1 MNEAKSF
8 ELNFCYHCMQR
19 LDAGVTTCPLCGH
32 DNADV
37 YTAPDILHAG
47 VILNG
52 KYLVGR
58 MLGRGGFGITYIG
71 FDLALRVKVGI
82 KEYFPVGVGIR
93 EPNSSRVLS
102 ATSFSSSGG
111 FEKGRDEF
119 QSEAVTLARF
129 NSPNIVHVR
138 DYFLENGTAY
148 IVMDYI
154 DGNNLTKEVEENGG
168 KVPYERVLS
177 LFKPLIPELGK
188 IHEEHLI
195 HRDIKPDNIKIVQ
208 NKKTER
214 LVLLDFGAAR
224 SFVSAEVTHTYEALV
239 TPGYAPIEQYSA
251 KSRQGPYTDV
261 YAVCATMY
269 AMITGEIPGNATDRM
284 MGIVGLKS
292 FSEFGLSIPETV
304 EKAIVHGLAIR
315 SDDRP
320 QTMKELYDE
329 LYPPAYPPPPPTPP
343 QPPSPPPTPPTPPPP
358 KRKIWP
364 FIIAAALIVCGVVWF
379 MFFRSSE
386 EPAKNPTPSIS
397 VASTEPGEV
406 NISVSTST
414 PIPRAT
420 HTSTSTSTPV
430 PSATHTSTSTSTPV
444 PSATHT
450 PTSPSPLV
458 PSATQTST
466 STSTPVPSAT
476 HTSTSTSTPVP
487 SATQTSSSTSTP
499 VPSATHTSTST
510 STPVPS
516 ATQTPTST
524 STPIPSATNTPMPSE
539 TAVPTSTKTPV
550 PAANTPTSTN
560 TPIPSATNTAA
571 PSKTPAVLT
580 PGKLN
585 TDVQLKS
592 SPSVTS
598 EVLRNIS
605 QGSQVMLVGERRN
618 AGGKKWILVQ
628 MEDGTEGWIEE
639 SAVSTSED
647 TFSPADL
654 KARDIFTFGKTEQNN
669 DIADGPEPIEWQV
682 LAVSSDRLLAISK
695 YALDTLPYHEERTG
709 VTWETSSLREWL
721 NGEFY
726 NSTFDYFEK
735 EQILRITNENPDN
748 DRYGTKGGERT
759 RDRLFLLSVEEADLY
774 FKSDEERIC
783 QAVPY
788 AQARGAYASRSN
800 GATFWWLRTPGDDET
815 TAVSV
820 DTAGSIYP
828 GGDMIDSEGV
838 AVRPALWLGF

>member
-1 MNEAKSF
+1 
-8 ELNFCYHCMQR
+8 
-19 LDAGVTTCPLCGH
+19 
-32 DNADV
+32 
-37 YTAPDILHAG
+37 
-47 VILNG
+47 
-52 KYLVGR
+52 
-58 MLGRGGFGITYIG
+58 
-71 FDLALRVKVGI
+71 
-82 KEYFPVGVGIR
+82 
-93 EPNSSRVLS
+93 
-102 ATSFSSSGG
+102 
-111 FEKGRDEF
+111 
-119 QSEAVTLARF
+119 
-129 NSPNIVHVR
+129 
-138 DYFLENGTAY
+138 
-148 IVMDYI
+148 
-154 DGNNLTKEVEENGG
+154 
-168 KVPYERVLS
+168 
-177 LFKPLIPELGK
+177 
-188 IHEEHLI
+188 
-195 HRDIKPDNIKIVQ
+195 
-208 NKKTER
+208 
-214 LVLLDFGAAR
+214 
-224 SFVSAEVTHTYEALV
+224 
-239 TPGYAPIEQYSA
+239 
-251 KSRQGPYTDV
+251 
-261 YAVCATMY
+261 
-269 AMITGEIPGNATDRM
+269 
-284 MGIVGLKS
+284 
-292 FSEFGLSIPETV
+292 
-304 EKAIVHGLAIR
+304 
-315 SDDRP
+315 
-320 QTMKELYDE
+320 
-329 LYPPAYPPPPPTPP
+329 
-343 QPPSPPPTPPTPPPP
+343 
-358 KRKIWP
+358 
-364 FIIAAALIVCGVVWF
+364 
-379 MFFRSSE
+379 
-386 EPAKNPTPSIS
+386 
-397 VASTEPGEV
+397 
-406 NISVSTST
+406 
-414 PIPRAT
+414 
-420 HTSTSTSTPV
+420 
-430 PSATHTSTSTSTPV
+430 
-444 PSATHT
+444 
-450 PTSPSPLV
+450 
-458 PSATQTST
+458 
-466 STSTPVPSAT
+466 
-476 HTSTSTSTPVP
+476 
-487 SATQTSSSTSTP
+487 
-499 VPSATHTSTST
+499 
-510 STPVPS
+510 
-516 ATQTPTST
+516 
-524 STPIPSATNTPMPSE
+524 MPSE

>member
-450 PTSPSPLV
+450 PTSTSTLV

>member
-430 PSATHTSTSTSTPV
+430 PSAT
-444 PSATHT
+444 
-450 PTSPSPLV
+450 
-458 PSATQTST
+458 
-466 STSTPVPSAT
+466 
-476 HTSTSTSTPVP
+476 
-487 SATQTSSSTSTP
+487 QTSSSTSTP